1 MMTDTAITDVDGA
14 PVAPIRRT
22 AWGAILVLALAV
34 CAGATMRTV
43 FSPLQE
49 AAKASMGLTDV
60 QMSLVQGLAMAA
72 PMALIA
78 LPLGWLADR
87 TNRLRI
93 LLVLSGLWTVGM
105 AMTAFAQDFTVL
117 FLARMLA
124 GTAGNFVVPVAISV
138 AADLCMPER
147 RGRSLLLLS
156 LGNVVGAALAFA
168 IGGVVL
174 GAAVEQHTPAL
185 FGLEPW
191 RETSLWFAIASA
203 VLTLPLLALREPARH
218 EVEQADAPIRAIA
231 SALWSR
237 RGFLVPLF
245 IGQVGVVMADMAAT
259 VWAAPVLERDYGLSP
274 VEFGS
279 WMGGG
284 LLLAGI
290 VGSIIGGFS
299 ADWGQKLTRRGG
311 ILTGAVIAAVLAV
324 PASLYPIMPSTA
336 LFGVAFTLLMIC
348 GTVAGLITA
357 TAIAV
362 LVPNEERGLCL
373 GAFMIL
379 GALIGIGI
387 APLVVTLTSQ
397 AMGGES
403 QLALSLA
410 VTSVIIGVL
419 SFGGF
424 WLAMKNAPR
433 PPEEAV

>member
-1 MMTDTAITDVDGA
+1 MAEILTEPLAA
-14 PVAPIRRT
+14 PPIRRT
-22 AWGAILVLALAV
+22 VWGAILVLALAV
-34 CAGATMRTV
+34 TAGATMRTV

-49 AAKASMGLTDV
+49 AVKASMGLSDV
-60 QMSLVQGLAMAA
+60 QISLIQGLAMAA

-78 LPLGWLADR
+78 LPLGWLTDR
-87 TNRLRI
+87 TNRMRI
-93 LLVLSGLWTVGM
+93 LLVLSILWTAGM
-105 AMTAFAQDFTVL
+105 ALTAFAQDFTVL

-156 LGNVVGAALAFA
+156 LGNVTGAALAFA
-168 IGGVVL
+168 IGGALL

-185 FGLEPW
+185 LGLEPW

-203 VLTLPLLALREPARH
+203 ILILPLLILREPARH
-218 EVEQADAPIRAIA
+218 EVEQVNAPIRAIA
-231 SALWSR
+231 SALWRR

-259 VWAAPVLERDYGLSP
+259 VWAAPVLERDYGLTP
-274 VEFGS
+274 AEFGG

-284 LLLAGI
+284 LLLAGL
-290 VGSIIGGFS
+290 VGSVIGGFS
-299 ADWGQKLTRRGG
+299 ADWGQKLARRGG
-311 ILTGAVIAAVLAV
+311 ILTGAVIAAVLAI

-336 LFGVAFTLLMIC
+336 LFGVAFTLLMVA

-362 LVPNEERGLCL
+362 LIPNEERGLCL

-403 QLALSLA
+403 QLAMSLA
-410 VTSVIIGVL
+410 VTSLIIGIASL
-419 SFGGF
+419 AGF
-424 WLAMKNAPR
+424 WLAMRNAPA
-433 PPEEAV
+433 PAAESAVIRV